1 MSGGTLAVAGLI
13 AGALFG
19 LAVAVVVWQLRPATP
34 ALGPALARLNPDT
47 PQRYQPPLRRG
58 WRWATDKLVPAADI
72 AVLGYTSTR
81 FLSHLGLAALT
92 GLVAVPT
99 LALAASLAEVDVPF
113 VVPTAGGLGF
123 SLGSMVLQYRGIRT
137 RARRARSEY
146 RRGVCVYLDQ
156 VALSTA
162 AGHGPVASLEQAATV
177 GVGAVFD
184 LIRGALGE
192 ARLRLEPP
200 WERLQ
205 QLGRDLDVP
214 ALGDLGDIMH
224 ASGTAGAHV
233 YRTLR
238 AKATSLRTQIR
249 YDELSAAK
257 ASSTALDALG
267 AALVLVLLGIAAY
280 PFVAQL
286 QLAT

>member
-1 MSGGTLAVAGLI
+1 M
-13 AGALFG
+13 
-19 LAVAVVVWQLRPATP
+19 
-34 ALGPALARLNPDT
+34 NP
-47 PQRYQPPLRRG
+47 PQIYQSPLRRG
-58 WRWATDKLVPAADI
+58 WRWLTDKLVPAADI
-72 AVLGYTSTR
+72 AVLGQTR
-81 FLSHLGLAALT
+81 AGFLAHMGLAALT
-92 GLVAVPT
+92 GLIAAPT
-99 LALAASLAEVDVPF
+99 LALAASLADLDLPLVA
-113 VVPTAGGLGF
+113 PTAGGLGF
-123 SLGSMVLQYRGIRT
+123 TVGSMGLQYRGVQARAG
-137 RARRARSEY
+137 RARAQY

-156 VALSTA
+156 VALANA
-162 AGHGPVASLEQAATV
+162 AGHGPVASLEQAAAV
-177 GVGAVFD
+177 GVGPVFD
-184 LIRGALGE
+184 CIREAIGG

-233 YRTLR
+233 YKTLR
-238 AKATSLRTQIR
+238 AKAASLRTQIR
-249 YDELSAAK
+249 YDALSTAK

-267 AALVLVLLGIAAY
+267 AALVLVLLAIAIY